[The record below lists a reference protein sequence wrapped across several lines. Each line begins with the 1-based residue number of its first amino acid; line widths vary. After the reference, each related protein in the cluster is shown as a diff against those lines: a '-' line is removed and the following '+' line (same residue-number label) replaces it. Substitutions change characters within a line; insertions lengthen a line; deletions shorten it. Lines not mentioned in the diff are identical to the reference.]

1 MSDHSE
7 RKSVNSRRS
16 FIVGVSEALVA
27 AAAPTETPFA
37 NGHAFFATPPAS
49 CDSKR
54 EQQFDTSV
62 LIIEGKTYAESKV
75 RSATKPG
82 TG

>member
-16 FIVGVSEALVA
+16 FIVGMSNASVA

-37 NGHAFFATPPAS
+37 NGHAFFLQRRLSPATPNEKS
-49 CDSKR
+49 SSTHQSEVEKEKCD
-54 EQQFDTSV
+54 
-62 LIIEGKTYAESKV
+62 V
-75 RSATKPG
+75 RRPPKP
-82 TG
+82 

>member
-16 FIVGVSEALVA
+16 LIVGLSDASV
-27 AAAPTETPFA
+27 AAAPTETPLA

-49 CDSKR
+49 RDSKR
-54 EQQFDTSV
+54 EEQFDASV
-62 LIIEGKTYAESKV
+62 FILERKTYAESEI